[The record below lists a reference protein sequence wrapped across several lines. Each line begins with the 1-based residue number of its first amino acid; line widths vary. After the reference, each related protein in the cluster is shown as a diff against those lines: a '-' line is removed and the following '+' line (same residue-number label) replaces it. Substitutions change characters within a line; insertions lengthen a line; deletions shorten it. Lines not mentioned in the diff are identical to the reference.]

1 MKPMRLDS
9 EFGLFDVDSVDTNAS
24 HMARFNTARHDEFE
38 VEYTWVSHL
47 FDGVVALLKVLQA
60 PFIPGCVAKS
70 IALVTQCLL
79 SQIDI
84 LDVRM

>member
-47 FDGVVALLKVLQA
+47 FDGVVA
-60 PFIPGCVAKS
+60 
-70 IALVTQCLL
+70 
-79 SQIDI
+79 
-84 LDVRM
+84 